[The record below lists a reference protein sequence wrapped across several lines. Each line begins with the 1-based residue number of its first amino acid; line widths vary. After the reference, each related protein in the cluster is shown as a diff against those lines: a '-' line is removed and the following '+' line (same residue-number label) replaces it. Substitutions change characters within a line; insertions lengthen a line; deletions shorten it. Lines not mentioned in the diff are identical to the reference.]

1 MFIKGDITM
10 RILVLGSGGREH
22 ALCWKIHQSNE
33 IEHIYAIPGNPGI
46 NKLEKTTCIPL
57 SIKDFKSIRDYIK
70 QEKIHLVVVGP
81 EEPLALG
88 IVDYLEAEN
97 IPVFG
102 PSAKS
107 AQLEASKS
115 FAKNLMQKAKIPTA
129 EYALFSDAD
138 SAKEYVRAH
147 GVPIVIKADGLAAG
161 KGVTVAQDEDT
172 AFQAIDEAMSK
183 KIFGSA
189 GEKIVIEQF
198 LTGEEASILAFSDG
212 KHILPLTS
220 SQDHKPVFDND
231 KGPNTGGMGAYSPTP
246 VITSAV
252 EDKILKKILKPTIQ
266 KMAEEDNPFKGILYA
281 GLMIDPKQNPYVVEF
296 NVRFGDPE
304 TQAILPRMESDIV
317 PLFWAVVDGTLNK
330 YSIEYLPYAC
340 VTVALTSKGYPGS
353 YEKGKEITGIEDA
366 EKDPNIVV
374 FHAGTAEQDGKLFTN
389 GGRVLNVTGWD
400 KDLISAVQRVYNAI
414 DKIHFEGKHYRTD
427 IAQKGIKKLK
437 NISNK

>member
-1 MFIKGDITM
+1 M

-22 ALCWKIHQSNE
+22 ALCWKIHQSPE
-33 IEHIYAIPGNPGI
+33 VEHICAIPGNPGI
-46 NKLEKTTCIPL
+46 GKLEKATCISL
-57 SIKDFKSIRDYIK
+57 NIKDFKSIRDYIK

-115 FAKNLMQKAKIPTA
+115 FAKDLMRKAKIPTA
-129 EYALFSDAD
+129 EYAIFTDVD
-138 SAKEYVRAH
+138 SAKEYVHAH

-161 KGVTVAQDEDT
+161 KGVTVAHDEDT

-183 KIFGSA
+183 KIFGPA
-189 GEKIVIEQF
+189 GEKIVIEEF
-198 LTGEEASILAFSDG
+198 LMGEEASILAFSDG
-212 KHILPLTS
+212 KNILPLTS

-231 KGPNTGGMGAYSPTP
+231 KGPNTGGMGAYSPAP
-246 VITSAV
+246 VVTSEV
-252 EDKILKKILKPTIQ
+252 ENKILKKILKPAIQ
-266 KMAEEDNPFKGILYA
+266 KMAEEDAPFKGILYA
-281 GLMIDPKQNPYVVEF
+281 GLMIDPQQNPYVVEF

-317 PLFWAVVDGTLNK
+317 PLFWAVVDGTLDK
-330 YSIEYLPYAC
+330 YSIEYFPYAC

-353 YEKGKEITGIEDA
+353 YEKSKEITGVEDA

-374 FHAGTAEQDGKLFTN
+374 FHAGTVEQDGKLFTN

-400 KDLISAVQRVYNAI
+400 NDLISAVQRVYNAV